1 VKGYPFED
9 GPTVG
14 LNGNVSLNEI
24 MFLYDVSLIYLWQFG
39 CFSDDFGCFGC
50 LFELFWWCWLYVK
63 INGLV
68 LFWKRI
74 ETGPTVK
81 ATFKTVWKNSRGL
94 ITWVIPFLFLE
105 LNIWDRLTIAEGRL
119 KVIWFGSF
127 HKLEQCWMFLDVECF
142 FMIFGVI

>member
-9 GPTVG
+9 GPTAG
-14 LNGNVSLNEI
+14 LEWECFFKRNYVSLWCFFDI
-24 MFLYDVSLIYLWQFG
+24 SLTIWMFLWWLWM
-39 CFSDDFGCFGC
+39 
-50 LFELFWWCWLYVK
+50 FWI

-105 LNIWDRLTIAEGRL
+105 LNLWDRLTIAEGRL

-127 HKLEQCWMFLDVECF
+127 HKLEQCWMFLDVGCF
-142 FMIFGVI
+142 FMIFVMI